1 MKRLATVCFVLTAA
15 SLVSAAVVQ
24 AQDAVPVEKAVPAEK
39 FEELLEGVGIVD
51 RPVVLQQAQQPGRPA
66 HILVRPTQ
74 IIVDHVD
81 GNVELKPF
89 QHTTINLGKYWIGL
103 MCHEAS
109 DVLKSH
115 LKIEGGLV
123 VSGAHEGTSAE
134 KAGIQKHDVVAKA
147 NGEVLKTVPD
157 LIKAVQAAEGKEL
170 NLLVY
175 RQGEQMEVKVTPIER
190 PEAQQNQVVPVPG
203 GDVIEHIFKHQIPAV
218 PMHAPPGMVRKGAGV
233 LFLEPGAVLPRPAGG
248 VIAITPPI
256 PPGTSISVTRE
267 HGKPV
272 KINVKRGDEEWNI
285 SGDEIHTLPKDLQGP
300 VRSVLGGAH
309 RLTIPGMP
317 VQSGNEIRQK
327 IIRRLET
334 AQPSAPVSKAP
345 AKAATKSEI
354 EELREAIQKLNAKID
369 SLGKTSD
376 DDSSDDQ

>member
-1 MKRLATVCFVLTAA
+1 MKRLATVCLVLTAA

-51 RPVVLQQAQQPGRPA
+51 RPVVLPQTQQPGRPA

-157 LIKAVQAAEGKEL
+157 LIKAVQAAEGNEL

-190 PEAQQNQVVPVPG
+190 PEEQQNQVVPVPG
-203 GDVIEHIFKHQIPAV
+203 GNVLEHVFPHQVPAV
-218 PMHAPPGMVRKGAGV
+218 PMAPPGVLKRGAGV
-233 LFLEPGAVLPRPAGG
+233 LFLEPGAVLPRPANG
-248 VIAITPPI
+248 VFAITTPL
-256 PPGTSISVTRE
+256 PPGTSVSVTRE
-267 HGKPV
+267 HGKPA
-272 KINVKRGDEEWNI
+272 KIHVKRGDKEWNI
-285 SGDEIHTLPKDLQGP
+285 SGSEIHTLPKDLQGP

-309 RLTIPGMP
+309 RVTIPGMP
-317 VQSGNEIRQK
+317 IQPGNEIRQN
-327 IIRRLET
+327 IIRRLES

-345 AKAATKSEI
+345 AQTATKSEI

-369 SLGKTSD
+369 SLGKKSD